1 MSVHNIKYIFALAF
15 CLFLLGQT
23 EKAEAQNMW
32 GSGFYQGGMQC
43 PYPQAVARNAVSMS
57 DDEKEARRDIER
69 LRSELKRKENDKRR
83 AEAKI
88 DMLRRRIER
97 HLDSS
102 VVEFLLDT
110 HIEGAMTCDKYKSY
124 RNGCLTSGAPA
135 VVPQSGDA
143 SAAVAPSTSSVQCDA
158 LQDVPE
164 ILAGKWNDRVGG
176 RGNYCVGS
184 SRSNAGSVAAA
195 LCSDESLRPQDVRRR
210 SFNSSECA
218 KSLADYRKTRIELA
232 NAADREERIQD
243 EIEDKEYAISDARER
258 ARIDREYRL
267 RNETEG
273 ECEDCDAYS
282 RGYTYQ
288 RPKRDW
294 FSTATNVIG
303 GLVMMGVGR
312 NAERAANEYNAQAG
326 YPSDRSYGFPYY
338 QAGIAGV
345 INGLSGPGAYGCAG
359 GYGGAGFPFGAG
371 GQFGLGGGA
380 NGVFGPF
387 GAQGGAFGYPQ
398 NMFGSPWGGGAFNPG
413 FNMYGGLNGPFG
425 GVGLGGQFGFP
436 PTNGNMAMCFTWP
449 CNVGGGGPQFG
460 LGAGGQFGLG
470 GGGQFGLGGPQFGGM
485 PGMGGMPWGGPGA
498 QFGLGGNL
506 GLGGQFGMPGM
517 GGQFGMPGGQFG
529 MGGQLSMQ
537 YQMQM
542 MQMQQQMQMQQMQ
555 AQQQYYQQ
563 QYQMQMQYYQQAQ
576 QRQQQAQQIQ
586 QQIMQLNMQLQ
597 QIMYSNQYGML
608 GGGGGGLQLGGGL
621 NFGFNIGGGGSI
633 GAPSPGGYMPQQPY
647 MPIGQPY
654 QPYNPG
660 MPSNPGTGV
669 PTNPGGGRGR

>member
-1 MSVHNIKYIFALAF
+1 MPVHNIKSIFALAF
-15 CLFLLGQT
+15 CLFLLGQ
-23 EKAEAQNMW
+23 KVEAQQNLW
-32 GSGFYQGGMQC
+32 GSGYMQGGMTC
-43 PYPQAVARNAVSMS
+43 PYEQSVARNAISMS
-57 DDEKEARRDIER
+57 DDEKEARQDVQK
-69 LRSELKRKENDKRR
+69 LRTELKRKENDKKR

-88 DMLRRRIER
+88 DNLRRRIER
-97 HLDSS
+97 HLDFT
-102 VVEFLLDT
+102 VVDFLLDT
-110 HIEGAMTCDKYKSY
+110 HIEGAMTCDKYKSI

-143 SAAVAPSTSSVQCDA
+143 TAAVAAANPSVQCDS

-164 ILAGKWNDRVGG
+164 ILAGKWNDKVGG
-176 RGNYCVGS
+176 RGQYCVGN
-184 SRSNAGSVAAA
+184 SRSNAGSVSSA
-195 LCSDESLRPQDVRRR
+195 LCSDETLRPRDVRRR
-210 SFNSSECA
+210 SFNASECTKA
-218 KSLADYRKTRIELA
+218 LSDYRKTRIELA

-273 ECEDCDAYS
+273 ECEDCDAYN
-282 RGYTYQ
+282 RGYAYQ
-288 RPKRDW
+288 KPKRDW

-303 GLVMMGVGR
+303 GIVMMGVGR

-326 YPSDRSYGFPYY
+326 QPSDRSYGFPYY
-338 QAGIAGV
+338 QAGLAGV
-345 INGLSGPGAYGCAG
+345 INGLSGPGAFGCAG
-359 GYGGAGFPFGAG
+359 GYGGAGFPYGAN

-380 NGVFGPF
+380 NGAFGPF

-398 NMFGSPWGGGAFNPG
+398 GMYGSPWGGGAFNPG
-413 FNMYGGLNGPFG
+413 FNMNGGLNGPFG

-470 GGGQFGLGGPQFGGM
+470 GGGQFGLGGPQFGM
-485 PGMGGMPWGGPGA
+485 GGPGP

-517 GGQFGMPGGQFG
+517 GGNQFG
-529 MGGQLSMQ
+529 MGGQMSMQ

-542 MQMQQQMQMQQMQ
+542 MQMQQQMQQQQMQ

-563 QYQMQMQYYQQAQ
+563 QYQAQMQYYQQAQ

-597 QIMYSNQYGML
+597 QIQYSTQYGL
-608 GGGGGGLQLGGGL
+608 GGGGGLQLGGGF
-621 NFGFNIGGGGSI
+621 NFGLNIGGGVGI
-633 GAPSPGGYMPQQPY
+633 GAPSPGGFQPQPFMPQQPFN
-647 MPIGQPY
+647 PT
-654 QPYNPG
+654 NPG
-660 MPSNPGTGV
+660 NGV

>member
-1 MSVHNIKYIFALAF
+1 MSVHNIKYVFALAF

-23 EKAEAQNMW
+23 EKAEASQGLW
-32 GSGFYQGGMQC
+32 GSGYMQGGMTC
-43 PYPQAVARNAVSMS
+43 PYQPRVARNAVSMS
-57 DDEKEARRDIER
+57 DDEKEARDGVKKLRD
-69 LRSELKRKENDKRR
+69 ELKRKENDKKR

-88 DMLRRRIER
+88 DNLRRRIER

-110 HIEGAMTCDKYKSY
+110 HIEGAMTCDKYKSI
-124 RNGCLTSGAPA
+124 RNGCLASGAPA

-143 SAAVAPSTSSVQCDA
+143 SAAVAPAVSSVQCDA

-164 ILAGKWNDRVGG
+164 ILAGKWNDKVGG
-176 RGNYCVGS
+176 RGQYCVGS
-184 SRSNAGSVAAA
+184 SRSNAGSVSSA
-195 LCSDESLRPQDVRRR
+195 LCSDETLRPQDVRRR
-210 SFNSSECA
+210 SFNSSECTKA
-218 KSLADYRKTRIELA
+218 LSDYRKTRIELA

-273 ECEDCDAYS
+273 ECDDCDAYN
-282 RGYTYQ
+282 RGYAYQ
-288 RPKRDW
+288 KPKRDW

-303 GLVMMGVGR
+303 GIVMMGVGR
-312 NAERAANEYNAQAG
+312 NAEQAANEYNAQAG
-326 YPSDRSYGFPYY
+326 YPSDKSYGFPYY
-338 QAGIAGV
+338 QAGLAGV
-345 INGLSGPGAYGCAG
+345 INGLSGPGAFGCAG
-359 GYGGAGFPFGAG
+359 GYGGAGFPYGAN

-380 NGVFGPF
+380 NGAYGPF

-398 NMFGSPWGGGAFNPG
+398 GMYGSPWGGGAFNPG
-413 FNMYGGLNGPFG
+413 FNMNGGLNGPFG

-460 LGAGGQFGLG
+460 LGGGVGGQFGLG
-470 GGGQFGLGGPQFGGM
+470 GQGQFGNPFG
-485 PGMGGMPWGGPGA
+485 GGPGA

-506 GLGGQFGMPGM
+506 GLGGQFGL
-517 GGQFGMPGGQFG
+517 GGQPQFGMGNQFG
-529 MGGQLSMQ
+529 MGGQMSMQ

-542 MQMQQQMQMQQMQ
+542 MQMQQQMQQQQMQ

-563 QYQMQMQYYQQAQ
+563 QYQAQMQYYQQAQ

-597 QIMYSNQYGML
+597 QIQYSNQYGL
-608 GGGGGGLQLGGGL
+608 GGGGGLQLGGGL
-621 NFGFNIGGGGSI
+621 NFGLNIGGGVGI
-633 GAPSPGGYMPQQPY
+633 GAPNPGGYMPQQPY
-647 MPIGQPY
+647 QPIGQPN
-654 QPYNPG
+654 QPY
-660 MPSNPGTGV
+660 NPGTGV

>member
-23 EKAEAQNMW
+23 VEAQQNMW
-32 GSGFYQGGMQC
+32 GSGYMQGGMQC

-57 DDEKEARRDIER
+57 DDEKEAREGVQR
-69 LRSELKRKENDKRR
+69 LRTELKRKENDKRR
-83 AEAKI
+83 AESKI

-143 SAAVAPSTSSVQCDA
+143 SAAVAPAASSVQCDA

-164 ILAGKWNDRVGG
+164 ILAGKWNDKVGG
-176 RGNYCVGS
+176 RGQYCVGS

-195 LCSDESLRPQDVRRR
+195 LCSDETLRPQDVRRR
-210 SFNSSECA
+210 SFNSSECSKA
-218 KSLADYRKTRIELA
+218 LSDYRKTRIELA

-273 ECEDCDAYS
+273 ECEDCDAYN

-288 RPKRDW
+288 KPKRDW

-312 NAERAANEYNAQAG
+312 RAEQAGNEYNAQAG
-326 YPSDRSYGFPYY
+326 YPSDKSYGFPYY
-338 QAGIAGV
+338 QAGMAGV

-359 GYGGAGFPFGAG
+359 GYGGAGFPYGAG

-380 NGVFGPF
+380 NGAFGPF

-398 NMFGSPWGGGAFNPG
+398 GMHGSPWGGGAFNPG
-413 FNMYGGLNGPFG
+413 FNMNGGLNGPFG

-436 PTNGNMAMCFTWP
+436 PTNGNMAMCVTWP
-449 CNVGGGGPQFG
+449 CNTGGGGPQFG

-470 GGGQFGLGGPQFGGM
+470 GGGQFGM
-485 PGMGGMPWGGPGA
+485 PGMGGQFGMPGMGPGA

-506 GLGGQFGMPGM
+506 GLGGQFGMPGN
-517 GGQFGMPGGQFG
+517 QFG

-542 MQMQQQMQMQQMQ
+542 QQMQQQMQMQQMQ
-555 AQQQYYQQ
+555 QQQQYYQQ
-563 QYQMQMQYYQQAQ
+563 QYQAQMQYYQQAQ

-597 QIMYSNQYGML
+597 QIQYSTQYGM
-608 GGGGGGLQLGGGL
+608 GGGGGGMG
-621 NFGFNIGGGGSI
+621 I
-633 GAPSPGGYMPQQPY
+633 GAPSPGGYMNQQQPY
-647 MPIGQPY
+647 MPQQPY
-654 QPYNPG
+654 NPNQPYNPG
-660 MPSNPGTGV
+660 NGV
-669 PTNPGGGRGR
+669 PTNPGTGRGR